1 MHVHN
6 DNGDWWFDVHNV
18 NVMFTMMFT
27 MMVLVIGG
35 MVKLYC
41 DFSSTH
47 DLTDLK
53 AKEKFDELENLN
65 DSFQRKCW
73 CQKKD

>member
-41 DFSSTH
+41 DFSST
-47 DLTDLK
+47 DLK
-53 AKEKFDELENLN
+53 AKEKFP
-65 DSFQRKCW
+65 
-73 CQKKD
+73 KKVLVSEEGLKDNVSDL